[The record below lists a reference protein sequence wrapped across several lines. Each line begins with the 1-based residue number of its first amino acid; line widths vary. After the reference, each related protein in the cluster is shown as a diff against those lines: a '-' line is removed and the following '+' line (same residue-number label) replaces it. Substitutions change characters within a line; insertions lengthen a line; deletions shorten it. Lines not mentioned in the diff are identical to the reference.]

1 MAIKYRAFTLTE
13 VLITLGV
20 IGIVAAMTLPT
31 VVNKYKKKE
40 TVTRLKKAYSV
51 INQAIIRSEAD
62 NGAMRYWFI
71 SNPVEQQ
78 EDSVMYG
85 KIALDYIV
93 PYMSGTR
100 IKYSYY
106 SDLDAYGK
114 TVVNMGGIEM
124 GGAPAS
130 RYYAITGDGMYISA
144 GHVNWVYIV
153 PFFQVDINGRKGPN
167 VFGKDIFYFMISNKN
182 KLAGYNYYGYN
193 REQILENSC
202 NKTSSGRNEA
212 CTALIM
218 MDGWEIKDDY
228 PW

>member
-1 MAIKYRAFTLTE
+1 MDIKYRAFMLAE

-31 VVNKYKKKE
+31 VVSKYKKKE

-71 SNPVEQQ
+71 NNPVAE
-78 EDSVMYG
+78 EDAVMYG

-100 IKYSYY
+100 IKYAYY
-106 SDLDAYGK
+106 SYLDAYGK
-114 TVVNMGGIEM
+114 PVVNLGGVES
-124 GGAPAS
+124 GGAPLS
-130 RYYAITGDGMYISA
+130 RYYAITADGMYISA
-144 GHVNWVYIV
+144 EHVNWVSVV
-153 PFFQVDINGRKGPN
+153 PYFQVDINGRKGPN
-167 VFGKDIFYFMISNKN
+167 AFGRDIFYFMISNKN
-182 KLAGYNYYGYN
+182 KLVGYNYYGWN

-202 NKTSSGRNEA
+202 NKTHNGRNDA
-212 CTALIM
+212 CSTVIM